1 MKNVKKHLF
10 VSLPIMLSV
19 ALVISLIEPQTS
31 NAQTA
36 EMNQEI
42 QQTAKDIEHVTGIHN
57 IMKSTESTD
66 TYSVVENES
75 GVIKIP
81 KDPEKSIQFEHVS
94 TSIRL
99 PAENVKSNGVETENG
114 TIVYDHPNSN
124 VGLAV
129 QPTNDGVR
137 NLIKIKN
144 HHASKRYQ
152 YDLQLPPGSRLVTAA
167 QYLGEEFDTGEVFV
181 VDSNNIV
188 RSIFSP
194 AWAKDANQKDVPTHF
209 EVKGNSLIQVID
221 FDENTAFPVI
231 ADPDWAKIGACSAA
245 LAWFIGSNLFAA
257 AKIIRV
263 KKYIKELGGLKETAK
278 LLAGATTW
286 EEKLRVGGSA
296 FKSLA
301 AEITGVGGLAVC
313 INW

>member
-1 MKNVKKHLF
+1 MRSLKKRLF
-10 VSLPIMLSV
+10 VSLPLILSL
-19 ALVISLIEPQTS
+19 ALVISVIQPKASSAKTTEIHK
-31 NAQTA
+31 
-36 EMNQEI
+36 EI
-42 QQTAKDIEHVTGIHN
+42 QQTAQDIEHVTGIQN
-57 IMKSTESTD
+57 IMKSNESTD
-66 TYSVVENES
+66 TYSVIKNET
-75 GVIKIP
+75 GIIKIP
-81 KDPEKSIQFEHVS
+81 KDSKKAIQLTNVS
-94 TSIRL
+94 TSIHL
-99 PAENVKSNGVETENG
+99 PAEKVNAPGVATKNG
-114 TIVYDHPNSN
+114 TIVFDHPNSS
-124 VGLAV
+124 VGFGV
-129 QPTNDGVR
+129 QPTKDGVR

-144 HHASKRYQ
+144 KTAPKEYK
-152 YDLQLPPGSRLVTAA
+152 YDLQLPEGSKLMTAA
-167 QYLGEEFDTGEVFV
+167 EYLGEEFDTGEVFV

-188 RSIFSP
+188 TSVFSP
-194 AWAKDANQKDVPTHF
+194 AWAKDANKNDVPSHF
-209 EVKGNSLIQVID
+209 RVEGNSLIQVID
-221 FDENTAFPVI
+221 FNENTAFPVI

-245 LAWFIGSNLFAA
+245 IAWFIGSNLFAA